1 MSTAPTSTRPEAA
14 THPPRSWWRHWRP
27 LLVRM
32 HFYGGVLVAPFIVVA
47 CLSGLLWTFTP
58 QLERAIYRD
67 LLVVAPQS
75 QTVGIDAQVAAARA
89 ARPGQTLVA
98 VDPAS
103 APDEP
108 TRVDFL
114 DPAIREPMKYRTVFV
129 DPYRGTVLGD
139 LVTSHGT
146 TPFTQWVSALHGDL
160 HLGEPGRA
168 YAELASDW
176 LIVLTVGGILLW
188 WEHVTRHRGRSG
200 RGVWRRFWLP
210 ETRGHA
216 GVHRTTS
223 WHATAGT
230 ATALVALLLAVT
242 GLFFSAGAG
251 GTWRALTAAA
261 GQSAAVL
268 DVWLP
273 GQRPAVEPA
282 AGGHGDAA
290 TAAPPRPAVP
300 ATVSIQAY
308 LDAAAAA
315 GIVHEPRVAAPAVA
329 GQGWTVTES
338 DSLLPTHWDAALI
351 DPATGAVVRTAAF
364 SDTPPLGQIYR
375 YAMVFHF
382 GRLLGWP
389 GQILFAI
396 TTIAVTASAYWGY
409 RMWWQRRPR
418 GSGWRP
424 GRAPA
429 AGAWRAAPSVQLWI
443 GAFVALYVAA
453 ISPVFLV
460 SVLIFLLVDWAIGE
474 RRAGGHG
481 H

>member
-1 MSTAPTSTRPEAA
+1 MVIRGDA
-14 THPPRSWWRHWRP
+14 TEIS
-27 LLVRM
+27 V
-32 HFYGGVLVAPFIVVA
+32 
-47 CLSGLLWTFTP
+47 
-58 QLERAIYRD
+58 LERA
-67 LLVVAPQS
+67 
-75 QTVGIDAQVAAARA
+75 GI
-89 ARPGQTLVA
+89 ARP
-98 VDPAS
+98 
-103 APDEP
+103 
-108 TRVDFL
+108 
-114 DPAIREPMKYRTVFV
+114 
-129 DPYRGTVLGD
+129 
-139 LVTSHGT
+139 
-146 TPFTQWVSALHGDL
+146 
-160 HLGEPGRA
+160 
-168 YAELASDW
+168 
-176 LIVLTVGGILLW
+176 
-188 WEHVTRHRGRSG
+188 
-200 RGVWRRFWLP
+200 P
-210 ETRGHA
+210 E
-216 GVHRTTS
+216 
-223 WHATAGT
+223 
-230 ATALVALLLAVT
+230 LLLAVT

-251 GTWRALTAAA
+251 GTWRELTAAA

-282 AGGHGDAA
+282 AGGHGAPA

-429 AGAWRAAPSVQLWI
+429 GLSWLDCWRGIIAGLGRGMPGRPPVPPGRGMRCWSPPERGAAPS
-443 GAFVALYVAA
+443 
-453 ISPVFLV
+453 
-460 SVLIFLLVDWAIGE
+460 
-474 RRAGGHG
+474 RR
-481 H
+481 